1 MTFLMK
7 NCIPF
12 LMLSDLLFSI
22 NAVFP
27 IILVAAFGFIA
38 RKLNVIDDAFVKSGN
53 KFCFRFGFFAM
64 MFVNIYKIESLEEIR
79 WNVVLFAVLSVLVLF
94 LIGLFWIVFFEKDPR
109 QKGVIHQAFYRSN
122 YATIG
127 IPLAFNIVGE
137 EGLLLASLISA
148 FSVPAFN
155 ILAVISLS
163 AFNQTDDGK
172 KKTNLF
178 IHILKEIVKNPLI
191 QGVALGL
198 LCVVVRP
205 FFGGWRFSTGNLRFI
220 FKAFE
225 ALGSIAPWFSLII
238 LGGQFKFSSVKRL
251 FPQISVSVFARLIL
265 APSVGM
271 LICIFLPPV
280 FGFPSFSSAEYAS
293 LFGLFATSEAVASI
307 SMADQMNGDSELA
320 GQILVWTTVFSSIT
334 LFLFVAFFRHIGIF

>member
-1 MTFLMK
+1 M
-7 NCIPF
+7 
-12 LMLSDLLFSI
+12 
-22 NAVFP
+22 
-27 IILVAAFGFIA
+27 
-38 RKLNVIDDAFVKSGN
+38 
-53 KFCFRFGFFAM
+53 
-64 MFVNIYKIESLEEIR
+64 
-79 WNVVLFAVLSVLVLF
+79 
-94 LIGLFWIVFFEKDPR
+94 
-109 QKGVIHQAFYRSN
+109 
-122 YATIG
+122 
-127 IPLAFNIVGE
+127 
-137 EGLLLASLISA
+137 LASLISA

-163 AFNQTDDGK
+163 AFSRNESNG

-191 QGVALGL
+191 QGVALGMF
-198 LCVVVRP
+198 CVIIRP
-205 FFGGWRFSTGNLRFI
+205 FFGGWRFSTGNLKFI

-251 FPQISVSVFARLIL
+251 LPQISVSVFARLIL
-265 APSVGM
+265 APAVGM
-271 LICIFLPPV
+271 LICIFLPPI

-320 GQILVWTTVFSSIT
+320 GQILVWTTVFSSLT

>member
-1 MTFLMK
+1 
-7 NCIPF
+7 
-12 LMLSDLLFSI
+12 MLSDLLFSI

-38 RKLNVIDDAFVKSGN
+38 RKLNIIDDAFVKSGN

-64 MFVNIYKIESLEEIR
+64 MFVNIYKIESLDKIR
-79 WNVVLFAVLSVLVLF
+79 WNVVLFAVISVLALF
-94 LIGLFWIVFFEKDPR
+94 FI
-109 QKGVIHQAFYRSN
+109 
-122 YATIG
+122 
-127 IPLAFNIVGE
+127 
-137 EGLLLASLISA
+137 GLLLASLISA

-163 AFNQTDDGK
+163 AFNRTESNG

-191 QGVALGL
+191 QGVALGMF
-198 LCVVVRP
+198 CVIIRP
-205 FFGGWRFSTGNLRFI
+205 FFGGWRFSTGNLKFI

-251 FPQISVSVFARLIL
+251 LPQISVSVFARLIL
-265 APSVGM
+265 APAVGM
-271 LICIFLPPV
+271 LICIFLPPI

-320 GQILVWTTVFSSIT
+320 GQILVWTTVFSSLT

>member
-1 MTFLMK
+1 
-7 NCIPF
+7 
-12 LMLSDLLFSI
+12 MLSDLLFSI

-64 MFVNIYKIESLEEIR
+64 MFVNIYKIESLDKIR
-79 WNVVLFAVLSVLVLF
+79 WNVVLFAVISVLALF
-94 LIGLFWIVFFEKDPR
+94 FI
-109 QKGVIHQAFYRSN
+109 
-122 YATIG
+122 
-127 IPLAFNIVGE
+127 
-137 EGLLLASLISA
+137 GLLLASLISA

-163 AFNQTDDGK
+163 AFNRTESNG

-178 IHILKEIVKNPLI
+178 IHILEEIVKNPLI
-191 QGVALGL
+191 QGVALGMF
-198 LCVVVRP
+198 CVIIRP
-205 FFGGWRFSTGNLRFI
+205 FFGGWRFSTGNLKFI

-251 FPQISVSVFARLIL
+251 LPQISVSVFARLIL
-265 APSVGM
+265 APAVGM
-271 LICIFLPPV
+271 LICIFLPPI

-320 GQILVWTTVFSSIT
+320 GQILVWTTVFSSLT